1 MTNDER
7 NPKPECRKTLSCAVA
22 GFVIR
27 ISSFGFEN
35 CSLFNQKARQRT
47 GEGGRGWVGSWKAS
61 IRFFA
66 GIGAMNLEQV
76 RLGRQRVAGILP
88 AELFSDL
95 SAGKMPAAPLG
106 SKSFGVRASQCKAA
120 RIPPR
125 TAAATTMLMPT

>member
-7 NPKPECRKTLSCAVA
+7 NPKPECRKLSVVRSPVSSFAFRHSF
-22 GFVIR
+22 GFR
-27 ISSFGFEN
+27 HSSFGFEN

-106 SKSFGVRASQCKAA
+106 SKSFGVRASQ
-120 RIPPR
+120 
-125 TAAATTMLMPT
+125 